1 MHSRV
6 ATFKD
11 TIFACATGPGAG
23 ALAIVRLAG
32 PEALEIGQRIA
43 PSAKTR
49 QSHRLELTKIVDE
62 NQGLLD
68 EGMVVEMH
76 APRSYTGEDIVEFHL
91 HGAPIIVERLSATL
105 RAHGARL
112 AQPGEYTLRAYVNGK
127 LDLAQAEAVADLIAA
142 RSDSELR
149 LAGAQLNGSFSND
162 LNMLIDGM
170 EGVLRD
176 WQAVLDFPEY
186 PSGDGLVAGHRKT
199 LEDISCRIQEKI
211 TKARID
217 VLRGR
222 EIVLCGAP
230 NVGKSTL
237 LNALAGERRVLV
249 DKDPGTT
256 RDPVRVEFAQDSQ
269 RWALWDTAGIREG
282 SSELE
287 QQGIELSFDR
297 IKRADLALWLL
308 AADNPVFPP
317 ENLPVRLA
325 VSKSDLLAEK
335 ELANLVEKI
344 KSKDLHFVG
353 AFSAQTGT
361 GLDNLAEALNSYNAL
376 EEGECDGIVVRE
388 RHLELLKMADSSL
401 SQLLQAYDGGQSLDV
416 LAMDLQ
422 ESIEYMGQI
431 LGRDVKV
438 EILDQIFS
446 HFCIGK

>member
-1 MHSRV
+1 
-6 ATFKD
+6 
-11 TIFACATGPGAG
+11 
-23 ALAIVRLAG
+23 
-32 PEALEIGQRIA
+32 
-43 PSAKTR
+43 
-49 QSHRLELTKIVDE
+49 
-62 NQGLLD
+62 
-68 EGMVVEMH
+68 
-76 APRSYTGEDIVEFHL
+76 
-91 HGAPIIVERLSATL
+91 
-105 RAHGARL
+105 
-112 AQPGEYTLRAYVNGK
+112 PGEYTLRAYVNGK

-149 LAGAQLNGSFSND
+149 LAGAQLSGSFSSD
-162 LNMLIDGM
+162 LSDLIDGM

-186 PSGDGLVAGHRKT
+186 PSGDGLVASHRQT
-199 LEDISCRIQEKI
+199 LDDIRCRIQEKI

-287 QQGIELSFDR
+287 QQGIELSFER
-297 IKRADLALWLL
+297 INRADLALWLV
-308 AADNPVFPP
+308 AADKPVFPP
-317 ENLPVRLA
+317 ESLPVRLA
-325 VSKSDLLAEK
+325 VSKSDLLAED
-335 ELANLVEKI
+335 ELMALVETI
-344 KSKDLHFVG
+344 KSMELQFIG
-353 AFSAQTGT
+353 AFSAQTGM
-361 GLDNLAEALNSYNAL
+361 GLDNLAEELNSYNAL
-376 EEGECDGIVVRE
+376 GEEECDGIVVRE
-388 RHLELLKMADSSL
+388 RHLELLKMADASL
-401 SQLLQAYDGGQSLDV
+401 GQLLEAYDAGQSLDV